1 MIREY
6 HQIYED
12 MIVRLTKKNS
22 PDISNVKKAFA
33 FAEEKHSGQFRKS
46 GEPYILH
53 PICVAEILEK
63 LNFDTDV
70 ISAAILHDVIE
81 DCEVSHN
88 QLEKEFNSQI
98 AEIVEAVT
106 AITNETYKP
115 DFENLYSNPQD
126 FLKLAIEDKTYQKLI
141 SMGKSNKFAFYI
153 KFADRIHNL
162 STISV
167 FARHKILA
175 KIEETEKWII
185 PITILLKSRYFS
197 LTLKNLCF
205 KAKYDDGQ
213 TQFFDNYN
221 KRVYSLEKPNKFK
234 KVQLGELLNDYI
246 QKNKI
251 KQKLSDIII
260 QPKTERE
267 VFKLICKKF
276 DILSLKKTKQSN
288 LSFVPTHNIYF
299 IFDTDKNQ
307 EQTTALLLDIF
318 TKSSQ
323 TLYKVCGIETDEFAN
338 TFITI
343 TDNKH
348 NLYSCIA
355 LSRSDYTRITN
366 GTTEGTDIDDIDE
379 TNTGKIVTSFINVLT
394 RSGQTLRLPKNST
407 VLDFAF
413 KIHNELGFSVK
424 YALINGA
431 PTKMPIYTKLHD
443 GDKIEVFNEIGE
455 DGLIKNISQLRWLMY
470 TENESTQ
477 KTLIKYFEK
486 KYGEK

>member
-81 DCEVSHN
+81 DCEVTHN

-185 PITILLKSRYFS
+185 PITILLKSLERITCYGANPLILKRANLLILCPIHLFDRFLHIKFLFYALFS
-197 LTLKNLCF
+197 RCSLCF
-205 KAKYDDGQ
+205 RQ
-213 TQFFDNYN
+213 I
-221 KRVYSLEKPNKFK
+221 KRPQDF
-234 KVQLGELLNDYI
+234 YI
-246 QKNKI
+246 
-251 KQKLSDIII
+251 
-260 QPKTERE
+260 
-267 VFKLICKKF
+267 
-276 DILSLKKTKQSN
+276 
-288 LSFVPTHNIYF
+288 
-299 IFDTDKNQ
+299 
-307 EQTTALLLDIF
+307 
-318 TKSSQ
+318 
-323 TLYKVCGIETDEFAN
+323 
-338 TFITI
+338 
-343 TDNKH
+343 
-348 NLYSCIA
+348 
-355 LSRSDYTRITN
+355 SRSDFSLFRIL
-366 GTTEGTDIDDIDE
+366 I
-379 TNTGKIVTSFINVLT
+379 
-394 RSGQTLRLPKNST
+394 
-407 VLDFAF
+407 FAP
-413 KIHNELGFSVK
+413 N
-424 YALINGA
+424 
-431 PTKMPIYTKLHD
+431 
-443 GDKIEVFNEIGE
+443 
-455 DGLIKNISQLRWLMY
+455 
-470 TENESTQ
+470 
-477 KTLIKYFEK
+477 
-486 KYGEK
+486 